1 MTLTARIARR
11 PGGAFQA
18 WCPALPGCL
27 VVGETQEE
35 AWAKIQIAV
44 NGYLASLGAALP
56 RELGKRLEAS
66 LVANAA

>member
-1 MTLTARIARR
+1 
-11 PGGAFQA
+11 
-18 WCPALPGCL
+18 L
-27 VVGETQEE
+27 VVGETQDE

-56 RELGKRLEAS
+56 RELGRRLEAS